1 MTQPFREEI
10 TVTHFRSWLCL
21 LALAAAQSVTANE
34 AVQAA
39 CGRCHGADGVATAPE
54 TPHLNGQQPG
64 YLIDS
69 MEAFKSKK
77 RPTAVPE
84 HQAATVSTELIR
96 AAAELY
102 AGSKAARPAQTTNPD
117 KVAKGESIYGSKCA
131 ACHPD
136 NGRDFEQD
144 APLMAAQ
151 NLAYLNAQNRLFVA
165 GKRKFAF
172 KQDEAFKGLSEADLE
187 AVAEFF
193 AAQEQVVAKA
203 TGKKKRAR

>member
-1 MTQPFREEI
+1 VIQ
-10 TVTHFRSWLCL
+10 FRSWLCL
-21 LALAAAQSVTANE
+21 LALSATALSATANE

-39 CGRCHGADGVATAPE
+39 CGRCHGADGVATNPD
-54 TPHLNGQQPG
+54 TPHLNGQQAG

-69 MEAFKSKK
+69 MEGFKSKK

-84 HQAATVSTELIR
+84 HQAATLKPEDIR
-96 AAAELY
+96 AAAEFY
-102 AGSKAARPAQTTNPD
+102 SASKATRPVQATNPD
-117 KVAKGESIYGSKCA
+117 KVAKGEGIYGSKCA

-203 TGKKKRAR
+203 TGKKKKAR

>member
-1 MTQPFREEI
+1 VI
-10 TVTHFRSWLCL
+10 HFRSWLCL
-21 LALAAAQSVTANE
+21 LALAAAAQSTTANE
-34 AVQAA
+34 AIQAA
-39 CGRCHGADGVATAPE
+39 CGGCHGADGVATNPE
-54 TPHLNGQQPG
+54 TPHLNGQHPG

-69 MEAFKSKK
+69 MEGFKSKK

-84 HQAATVSTELIR
+84 HQAASLKPEDIR
-96 AAAELY
+96 AAAEFY
-102 AGSKAARPAQTTNPD
+102 SASKATRPAQATNAD
-117 KVAKGESIYGSKCA
+117 KVAKGEAIYGSKCA

-136 NGRDFEQD
+136 SGRDFEQD

-172 KQDEAFKGLSEADLE
+172 KQDEAFRGLSEADLE

-193 AAQEQVVAKA
+193 ASQEQVVAKA
-203 TGKKKRAR
+203 TSKKKRR